1 MRKTTIITWAL
12 VPVIVILGYLLYAG
26 IKKNID
32 TTENIKK
39 TEAKVIERLKEI
51 REVQKWFLLSN
62 GRYCGSWDSLTNF
75 IKNGT
80 IYIVEKKETIIQRPA
95 NQSHL
100 GDSVRVTY
108 DTLGREN
115 VQKYLFPTDK
125 YPSFNPDNI
134 SRVPTC
140 DIEDFE
146 KPASCKDCQFL
157 LYAGKLKKGNVLV
170 DVLEVVDPCPV
181 DIARKESNPNRK
193 RKFLRFGSREEVT
206 TTGNWE
212 D

>member
-1 MRKTTIITWAL
+1 MRKTTLITWAL
-12 VPVIVILGYLLYAG
+12 VPVIIALSYFLYAG

-32 TTENIKK
+32 TAENIKK
-39 TEAKVIERLKEI
+39 TEGKVIERLKEI

-62 GRYCGSWDSLTNF
+62 GRYCGTADSLVDF

-100 GDSVRVTY
+100 GDSVKVSY
-108 DTLGREN
+108 DTLGKEN
-115 VQKYLFPTDK
+115 VQKYLFPADK
-125 YPSFNPDNI
+125 YPGFSPESLFKI
-134 SRVPTC
+134 PTC
-140 DIEDFE
+140 EVEGFE
-146 KPASCKDCQFL
+146 KPASCTNCQFIV
-157 LYAGKLKKGNVLV
+157 YAGKIKKGNIMV
-170 DVLEVVDPCPV
+170 DVLEVIDPCPA
-181 DIARKESNPNRK
+181 DPSRKEGNDNRK
-193 RKFLRFGSREEVT
+193 RKYLRFGSREEVT